1 MNCCLN
7 LNKNKNNISK
17 TITLEVSEGEID
29 THRLSNEDTK
39 LIYTS
44 LKKNQLKELATIH
57 YAIENLSNT
66 FIVNKK
72 KHETRLQEME
82 HKLKEKYECSICM
95 ENTKNIVF
103 IPCGHAFCDG
113 CSGDTRECYLC
124 RQPISFIQK
133 MY

>member
-7 LNKNKNNISK
+7 KNKKNNISK
-17 TITLEVSEGEID
+17 TITLEVSEGEINPRD
-29 THRLSNEDTK
+29 LSIEDTK
-39 LIYTS
+39 LIYTA

-72 KHETRLQEME
+72 KHETHLQVME
-82 HKLKEKYECSICM
+82 HKLKEKYECSICI

-103 IPCGHAFCDG
+103 IPCGHAFCKG
-113 CSGDTRECYLC
+113 CSGNTRECYLC
-124 RQPISFIQK
+124 RQPISFKQK

>member
-7 LNKNKNNISK
+7 KNKNKNISK

-29 THRLSNEDTK
+29 PRDLSIEDTK
-39 LIYTS
+39 LIYTA
-44 LKKNQLKELATIH
+44 LKKNQLKELETIH
-57 YAIENLSNT
+57 YAIENMSNT

-124 RQPISFIQK
+124 RQPISFKQK

>member
-7 LNKNKNNISK
+7 KNKNKNISK

-29 THRLSNEDTK
+29 PRDLSIEDTK
-39 LIYTS
+39 LIYTA
-44 LKKNQLKELATIH
+44 LKKNQLKELETIH
-57 YAIENLSNT
+57 YAIENMSNT

-72 KHETRLQEME
+72 KHETRLQVME
-82 HKLKEKYECSICM
+82 HKLKEKYECSICI

-103 IPCGHAFCDG
+103 IPCGHAFCDT
-113 CSGDTRECYLC
+113 CSGNTRECYLC
-124 RQPISFIQK
+124 RQPISFKQK